1 MKVGRR
7 LVYTGR
13 VKEGLA
19 IRLESVGVT
28 ELKVAGVSQVTETT
42 GYDLRLLPDFG
53 EFVGPTAAELARLI
67 YPTPDN
73 PISAETNQRANC
85 FASLLNR
92 GSSLE

>member
-1 MKVGRR
+1 MKVVVGQ
-7 LVYTGR
+7 
-13 VKEGLA
+13 EELA

-28 ELKVAGVSQVTETT
+28 ELKVTGVSQVMETT
-42 GYDLRLLPDFG
+42 EGDLRPLPTLE

-67 YPTPDN
+67 DPMPDN
-73 PISAETNQRANC
+73 PISAETNQRATC

>member
-1 MKVGRR
+1 MKVGRDF
-7 LVYTGR
+7 VYPGR

-19 IRLESVGVT
+19 IRLESSRVT
-28 ELKVAGVSQVTETT
+28 EPKVADVSQVTETT
-42 GYDLRLLPDFG
+42 EDALRPLPDFG
-53 EFVGPTAAELARLI
+53 ESSRPTAAELARLI
-67 YPTPDN
+67 DRAPDN